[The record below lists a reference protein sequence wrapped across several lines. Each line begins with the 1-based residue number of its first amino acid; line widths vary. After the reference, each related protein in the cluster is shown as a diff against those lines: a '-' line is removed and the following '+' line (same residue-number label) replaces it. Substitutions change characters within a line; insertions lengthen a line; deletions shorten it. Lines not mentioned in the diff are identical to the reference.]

1 MIDLL
6 PSADQQAVADE
17 ATRLLGSL
25 IDFTNSKELT
35 EESLYSPDLV
45 RRCAEQGWFAL
56 ALGEA
61 EGGVGLSVAEEVL
74 VFREAGRHLAPLSL
88 IASAL
93 SARVASL
100 AGAPAVRDAFVDGS
114 EVPCFGQVGPDGEQV
129 TLIGL
134 SHGSGRS
141 WVLVLCRDRRSVLL
155 ARVEPSGLNRL
166 RSIDPLVTLSRT
178 DAVPE
183 PEDGLVLT
191 GHDAA
196 AVVNHG
202 RMLLAAYQSGVA
214 EAVRDMSAAY
224 ARQRVQFGSPI
235 GAFQAVKH
243 RCADMAVRAE
253 AAWCQTAFAAT
264 TYGIDGFDPQF
275 EAAAAKYNAS
285 VAAIGNTRD
294 NIQNHGAIGYT
305 SEHPAHL
312 FLGRAHVADRL
323 FGDLRAELDDLVP
336 ECRVA
341 GSEAVSHR

>member
-17 ATRLLGSL
+17 AAGLLGSL
-25 IDFTNSKELT
+25 IDFTSSRELT
-35 EESLYSPDLV
+35 EESLYSPDLA

-56 ALGEA
+56 ALDEA
-61 EGGVGLSVAEEVL
+61 DGGVGLSVVEEVL

-100 AGAPAVRDAFVDGS
+100 AGAPPIRDAFVDGS
-114 EVPCFGQVGPDGEQV
+114 EVPCFGQVGPNGEQV

-134 SHGSGRS
+134 SRS
-141 WVLVLCRDRRSVLL
+141 ARPWVLVLSRDRKSVML

-191 GHDAA
+191 GQDAA

-214 EAVRDMSAAY
+214 EAVRDMSAEY

-264 TYGIDGFDPQF
+264 TYGVEGFDPRF

-336 ECRVA
+336 ERR
-341 GSEAVSHR
+341 AVGH